1 MDTFLYIIKNFAIP
15 ILLVGIL
22 FASIFL
28 IFKRLHNQWS
38 FKNKKKYRTFI
49 QHFLI
54 EITIEEFHKQKV
66 KKNFNFLDIA
76 FRLIAIGAKN

>member
-1 MDTFLYIIKNFAIP
+1 MDTFLYNIKNFAIP

-22 FASIFL
+22 LASTFL
-28 IFKRLHNQWS
+28 IFKRLHNQWT

-66 KKNFNFLDIA
+66 KQKLQLFRHSIPFNSDWC
-76 FRLIAIGAKN
+76 